1 MPIFA
6 PKRRP
11 AFKPLNKLRNNPF
24 GAGKKGLLMGLNLTA
39 MVDMFTV
46 IVIFLLQS
54 FSASG
59 ELMFQQKDLKLPEA
73 EEAPALSERGPVV
86 TLFENRILWEGSEV
100 ASLAQLDDAEPGI
113 PALVERLKGVRE
125 REEKLFSKTAKAG
138 EPFEGH
144 IVVQADIK
152 TDFKLVRKAIFSAN
166 EAGWVHIQFATMGG
180 ASAEGEG
187 EGEEGEAAEG

>member
-1 MPIFA
+1 MPISA

-24 GAGKKGLLMGLNLTA
+24 SGGKKGLMLALNLTA
-39 MVDMFTV
+39 MIDMFTV

-59 ELMFQQKDLKLPEA
+59 EILFLQKDLKLPEA
-73 EEAPALSERGPVV
+73 EVAEVLSERGPVL
-86 TLFENRILWEGSEV
+86 TLFENEILWEGKEI
-100 ASLAQLDDAEPGI
+100 AKLAELDDAEPGI
-113 PALVERLKGVRE
+113 PALTERLTGVRE
-125 REEKLFSKTAKAG
+125 REEKLYGKKTDQ
-138 EPFEGH
+138 PFEGH

-166 EAGWVHIQFATMGG
+166 QAGWVHIQFATMGG
-180 ASAEGEG
+180 AKAKT
-187 EGEEGEAAEG
+187 EEGEAAEE